1 MPDKIPA
8 KIKQLV
14 AERAGKVCEYC
25 RCPEKFSSS
34 KFSVEHILPRHFG
47 GTAELNNLAFACQGC
62 NNIKFV
68 KTADID
74 PETNLITPLFN
85 PRQHIWQ
92 EHFAWDGSLTILI
105 GLTPVG
111 RATIKALKLNREEVL
126 NLRGVLFL
134 IGEHPP
140 KL

>member
-8 KIKQLV
+8 KIKKFV

-34 KFSVEHILPRHFG
+34 KFSV
-47 GTAELNNLAFACQGC
+47 
-62 NNIKFV
+62 
-68 KTADID
+68 
-74 PETNLITPLFN
+74 
-85 PRQHIWQ
+85 
-92 EHFAWDGSLTILI
+92 
-105 GLTPVG
+105 
-111 RATIKALKLNREEVL
+111 KALKLNREEVL
-126 NLRGVLFL
+126 NLCGLLFL